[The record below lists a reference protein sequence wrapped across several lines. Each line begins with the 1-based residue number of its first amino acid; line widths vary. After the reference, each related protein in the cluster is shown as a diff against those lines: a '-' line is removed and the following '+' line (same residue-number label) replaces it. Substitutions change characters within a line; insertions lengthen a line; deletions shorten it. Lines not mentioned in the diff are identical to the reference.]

1 MPNIKTMAND
11 RFRTRYSSRLEALKQ
26 VESESRYVHTS
37 PQPIRKYDERF
48 SSGKYRGK
56 KVSEVP
62 TSYLNWVLANWKG
75 LTKDQENLIRK
86 FL

>member
-11 RFRTRYSSRLEALKQ
+11 RFRTKYRLE
-26 VESESRYVHTS
+26 VHNRIESESRYVHTS